1 MKNFFTIIKEIAKGK
16 SLIRTMM
23 NLELKDFKL
32 SGKVLDIGGGKNPSY
47 LRFFKK
53 EDGLNFISLD
63 LMGEN
68 KIDLEK
74 ESLPYKDK
82 SVDQVLL
89 FNILEHIY
97 NHKFLVNEVR
107 RVLKDDGQV
116 IGFVPFLVGYHPDPH
131 DYFRYT
137 NESLERIFKDAGFS
151 SIVIQSIGGGP
162 FLANYNIIMD
172 YMPRVLR
179 IFLFP
184 FYLVRDSVILKIK
197 PSLVEKFSLGYLFVI
212 KK

>member
-23 NLELKDFKL
+23 NLELKDFEL

-47 LRFFKK
+47 LRFLKK

-74 ESLPYKDK
+74 ESLPYEDK
-82 SVDQVLL
+82 SIDQVLL

-151 SIVIQSIGGGP
+151 SVLISKIGAGP
-162 FLANYNIIMD
+162 YLANYNIIMD
-172 YMPRVLR
+172 YMPRILR

-184 FYLVRDSVILKIK
+184 FYLVRDGVILKIK
-197 PSLVEKFSLGYLFVI
+197 PSLAQKFALGYLFVV